1 MKFLPPTFLTLA
13 AATTLLLSSG
23 STEARIGHHPD
34 PRNLMDTEEEDGT
47 QQTQLQ
53 RCNIIDAVSE
63 KACTQQVQDP
73 SYCGTQTTADPRVF
87 GPSLWTFLHILSLY
101 YDPTTKEDVATCRN
115 FLNGLAPMI
124 PCSHC
129 ALHYND
135 YLIGTKDNS
144 KSLSKEDLWDWDADG
159 DPCATQESLQ
169 YFFVKKHDHI
179 GQEVNKLSPARS
191 TRPPFEI
198 EDLGPLYG
206 TKFVKN
212 AFIESN
218 QPEVFIPILLEA
230 LNLMAMN
237 YVQPFLGTA
246 KPWVPPVQEDSRS
259 GTPVSKGVSEG
270 CTEFFT
276 SLPEMLPIQVGNSF
290 PSLSLST
297 IEQACRREE
306 GEPSL
311 LNLVEQ
317 IEESLNVPTLNSENR
332 IEHYNIRHICMHN
345 VIWKEHPMCRYVGQG
360 QGQNEDEQCIPWK
373 SLDDYVSTK

>member
-13 AATTLLLSSG
+13 AATTLLLSSR
-23 STEARIGHHPD
+23 SEARIGHRTD
-34 PRNLMDTEEEDGT
+34 PRNLVDKEEEDGA

-53 RCNIIDAVSE
+53 RCNITDAASE
-63 KACTQQVQDP
+63 RACSQDNT
-73 SYCGTQTTADPRVF
+73 STYCGTQTTADPRVF
-87 GPSLWTFLHILSLY
+87 GPSMWTFLHTLSLY
-101 YDPTTKEDVATCRN
+101 YAPTTKEDVATCRN
-115 FLNGLAPMI
+115 FLNGFAPMI

-129 ALHYND
+129 ALHYNE
-135 YLIGTKDNS
+135 YLIGTKDTS
-144 KSLSKEDLWDWDADG
+144 TILSKEALWDWDADG

-179 GQEVNKLSPARS
+179 GQKVNKLSPTRS
-191 TRPPFEI
+191 TRPPFEK

-212 AFIESN
+212 AFIESD

-246 KPWVPPVQEDSRS
+246 KPWVPPVHEDSRS
-259 GTPVSKGVSEG
+259 GTPASKGVSEG

-297 IEQACRREE
+297 IQQACRREE

-311 LNLVEQ
+311 LNLVEH

-345 VIWKEHPMCRYVGQG
+345 VIWKDVPMCRYVGQ
-360 QGQNEDEQCIPWK
+360 NDDEHCIPWK